1 MLRYLALT
9 LLPAAALALSLAP
22 PPAEELEDAR
32 LYLEQ
37 NVTDGDMELVGLA
50 LGPDDGLRKLDV
62 FNPDGKRVG
71 GFKASKKTLGIREF
85 LFESPEPEPAAVLAA
100 YPEGTYT
107 LKGTGMD
114 GTKYVAEVE
123 LSHAMPAAPV
133 VTSPEEGDRDVD
145 LDTLVITWE
154 PVDGATHYVLEVDQE
169 LAELELELRIVLPA
183 STTSFTPPAG
193 WLQAGF
199 EASTSVFTVGANG
212 NVSATEVSFTGV

>member
-1 MLRYLALT
+1 MLRYLALA
-9 LLPAAALALSLAP
+9 LLPAAALALALTP

-71 GFKASKKTLGIREF
+71 GFKASKKTLGFREF
-85 LFESPEPEPAAVLAA
+85 LFESPEPAPDLVLAA

-114 GTKYVAEVE
+114 GTKFLSEVE

-133 VTSPEEGDRDVD
+133 VTSPLDGDRAVD
-145 LDTLVITWE
+145 LDTLVIQWE
-154 PVDGATHYVLEVDQE
+154 AVPEATHYVLEVDQE
-169 LAELELELRIVLPA
+169 LDDFELELRILLPA

-193 WLQAGF
+193 WLQAGI